1 MCFLAVMFGS
11 AVSCQQ
17 AEELTP
23 TLSSLNGYSDDNLYS
38 VVTVNTDGMTA
49 TISSYSKNQKD
60 TNVVIPSTI
69 TYNNKVYTVTGLFEV
84 GATTD
89 QNEDITSITLPSTL
103 KMIGGLGRLKKIT
116 SIDIPESVDS
126 IRKGAFKDSYFTHIN
141 IPSKVTTIPISAF
154 EYSRI
159 MSIALPSELKKI
171 DEYAFHSCSA
181 LNEVNFPSNLS
192 EIAYDA
198 FYGCRNLK
206 TIVLPESLTKL
217 GEYFKPDYSTVYKG
231 YTFAYCTSLTSI
243 VIPSK
248 ISAIREGLFAEC
260 TQLQHVTL
268 GAGVKTIE
276 EDVFKNCTNL
286 KTLYVCAT
294 EPPTLEDDEIF
305 STTNYSNCTL
315 YVPEGSVDA
324 YKGADYWKN
333 FTNIV
338 GGIPTVPETGELKTN
353 FTDAKPTIAVG
364 TYKAGNLTYS
374 RTVSNFKQGI
384 YATLCLPF
392 SINLADAECFSDVY
406 IPNEIALYNPTTK
419 KLTLMMSKASKT
431 AVISAGQ
438 PFMAKLNSSTISLKN
453 YISTYIRS
461 TVAEDLK
468 SNMEKK
474 FKVYNYDGTSTVLLS
489 NDDID
494 VRFCGT
500 FSKMTDLNKENYKTF
515 ATTGMFYQATTV
527 NPFRA
532 YIYKATT
539 TEANSLQSLTV
550 GSDAVTDAILN
561 GNYTIKSNQL
571 IINK

>member
-1 MCFLAVMFGS
+1 MCFLAMVLGS

-17 AEELTP
+17 AEELVP
-23 TLSSLNGYSDDNLYS
+23 TLASLSGYSDDNLYS
-38 VVTVNTDGMTA
+38 VTVNADGITA

-89 QNEDITSITLPSTL
+89 KNKDITSITLPSTL

-126 IRKGAFKDSYFTHIN
+126 IRVGTFKNSYFTHIN
-141 IPSKVTTIPISAF
+141 IPSKVTTIPIYAF
-154 EYSRI
+154 YSSTSLE
-159 MSIALPSELKKI
+159 SIALPSELKKI
-171 DEYAFHSCSA
+171 DGYAFYGCSA

-192 EIAYDA
+192 EIAYSA
-198 FYGCRNLK
+198 FNGCRNLK

-217 GEYFKPDYSTVYKG
+217 GEYFNTDYGTGKG

-248 ISAIREGLFAEC
+248 ISAIRKGLFAEC

-276 EDVFKNCTNL
+276 EDVFRNCTNL
-286 KTLYVCAT
+286 KTLYVCAP
-294 EPPTLEDDEIF
+294 EPPTLEANDIF
-305 STTNYSNCTL
+305 STTNYNNCTL

-364 TYKAGNLTYS
+364 TYEVGNLTYS
-374 RTVSNFKQGI
+374 RTVSNYKQGI
-384 YATLCLPF
+384 YGTFCLPF
-392 SINLADAECFSDVY
+392 SINLADSECFSDVY
-406 IPNEIALYNPTTK
+406 IPNEIALYNPTNK

-431 AVISAGQ
+431 AIISAGQ

-474 FKVYNYDGTSTVLLS
+474 FKVYDYDGTSTVLLS

-500 FSKMTDLNKENYKTF
+500 FSKMTDLNEENYKTF
-515 ATTGMFYQATTV
+515 STTGMFYQDKTV

-539 TEANSLQSLTV
+539 TAANSLQSLTV